1 MTPEPESGPPPWTAC
16 WKISDPPQISEADL
30 SPWLEMCSPHLMH
43 PVLCQ
48 REEMEILFPKL
59 ISQCIN
65 LDLQSFWNPFRQ
77 RWHLQSS
84 FWRVQFPGEGGWTP
98 PGSCLQRRKGIRI
111 FASIMLSI
119 WDFNESLS
127 SFFLYCFF
135 QCHSSVNFF
144 FSPLSFPLHFNA
156 SVLKGVFA
164 NWALKLQG
172 TTSPESFPP
181 GVCWTCRLVCNTPKP
196 KQSAQHPTL
205 TLPA

>member
-1 MTPEPESGPPPWTAC
+1 M
-16 WKISDPPQISEADL
+16 KQISHHSWKCA
-30 SPWLEMCSPHLMH
+30 P
-43 PVLCQ
+43 
-48 REEMEILFPKL
+48 L
-59 ISQCIN
+59 ISCIP
-65 LDLQSFWNPFRQ
+65 SFAKEKKWKSCFQNSFPSALIWTYKASENPFRQ
-77 RWHLQSS
+77 PWHLQSS

-119 WDFNESLS
+119 WDFNKSLS
-127 SFFLYCFF
+127 SFILYCFF
-135 QCHSSVNFF
+135 QCHSSVIFF
-144 FSPLSFPLHFNA
+144 PPLSFPLHFNA

-181 GVCWTCRLVCNTPKP
+181 GVCWTCRLVYNTPKL
-196 KQSAQHPTL
+196 KQSARHPTL

>member
-1 MTPEPESGPPPWTAC
+1 
-16 WKISDPPQISEADL
+16 
-30 SPWLEMCSPHLMH
+30 MCSPHLMH

-144 FSPLSFPLHFNA
+144 FPSLFSIAFQCIGFKRSICKLSFKTPGHYI
-156 SVLKGVFA
+156 S
-164 NWALKLQG
+164 WKLPSWCLLNLQAG
-172 TTSPESFPP
+172 
-181 GVCWTCRLVCNTPKP
+181 L
-196 KQSAQHPTL
+196 
-205 TLPA
+205 